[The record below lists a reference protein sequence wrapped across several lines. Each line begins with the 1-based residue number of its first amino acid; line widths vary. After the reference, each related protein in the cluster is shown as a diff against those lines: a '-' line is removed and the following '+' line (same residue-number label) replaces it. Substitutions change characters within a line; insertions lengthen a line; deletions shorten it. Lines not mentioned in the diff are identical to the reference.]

1 MVDFEIL
8 VQLKDEV
15 LDPEARAIKET
26 LISQGVSGVAAVTIA
41 KRYVITLV
49 DDQPEAAE
57 EKIKKIADK
66 YLANPVSQ
74 TYGVTR
80 LGP

>member
-15 LDPEARAIKET
+15 LDPEARAIKDT
-26 LISQGVSGVAAVTIA
+26 LLAQGVSGIDAVTIA
-41 KRYVITLV
+41 KRYVISISAE
-49 DDQPEAAE
+49 QSQAAE

-74 TYGVTR
+74 TYKLKR

>member
-1 MVDFEIL
+1 MDFEVL
-8 VQLKDEV
+8 VQLKAEV

-26 LISQGVSGVAAVTIA
+26 LIARGATGIQSITIA
-41 KRYVITLV
+41 KRYVV
-49 DDQPEAAE
+49 SVENNDPNPE

-74 TYGVTR
+74 TYSIKR
-80 LGP
+80 LGE